1 MVEKIKV
8 LLAEWQHIV
17 REGLRA
23 LLTAE
28 DDIDVVGEA
37 RDGEEAIKL
46 SQKLAPDIVVMEIA
60 MPIVD
65 GIQATKEITQ
75 SAPSAK
81 VLILTMCADKDY
93 ARQTVEAGARGYL
106 VKNASFVDVLT
117 AIREIHRGKKCF
129 SLCVIKPQKD
139 NEGCVILS
147 DKPFSYID
155 ICLTEREQEVLQLI
169 AKGKPSKCI
178 AAELHI
184 SIKTVEK
191 HRNNLMAKTD
201 IHDVAGLTRYAT
213 GKGIIDISH
222 PHPHFQFR

>member
-81 VLILTMCADKDY
+81 VLILTMCSDKDY
-93 ARQTVEAGARGYL
+93 
-106 VKNASFVDVLT
+106 S
-117 AIREIHRGKKCF
+117 
-129 SLCVIKPQKD
+129 
-139 NEGCVILS
+139 
-147 DKPFSYID
+147 
-155 ICLTEREQEVLQLI
+155 
-169 AKGKPSKCI
+169 
-178 AAELHI
+178 
-184 SIKTVEK
+184 
-191 HRNNLMAKTD
+191 
-201 IHDVAGLTRYAT
+201 
-213 GKGIIDISH
+213 
-222 PHPHFQFR
+222 PHTNQ